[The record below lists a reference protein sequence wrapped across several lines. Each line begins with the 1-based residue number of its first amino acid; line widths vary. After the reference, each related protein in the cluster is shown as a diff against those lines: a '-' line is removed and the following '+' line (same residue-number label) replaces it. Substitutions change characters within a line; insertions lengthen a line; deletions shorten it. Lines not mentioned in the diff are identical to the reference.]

1 MVGCSAPWQGSDTA
15 SCAVVTLV
23 PLVVLLVFGSAA
35 SRPSVA
41 TCVGIFVSRVGFIVG
56 VR

>member
-35 SRPSVA
+35 SRPAVA